1 MDYVL
6 VLAKKNWF
14 DGQVLVIEKNR
25 PEFQRGRLNLVGGKV
40 EPGETVSNAAVREL
54 LEETGLIAAAQPL
67 LSGVIKCGSTN
78 DKIPPGNIY
87 CYIIYTT
94 NGILKP
100 NHDETE
106 KVFWVN
112 WDDLVTDKRLMPNLK
127 VIIPMMML
135 NSNGWEIQDDGP
147 NWDMLEHTFTVKMP
161 SPKIILK

>member
-25 PEFQRGRLNLVGGKV
+25 PEFQKGRLNLIGGKV
-40 EPGETVSNAAVREL
+40 EPGETANQAAVREL
-54 LEETGLIAAAQPL
+54 LEETGLVAGQCPQ

-78 DKIPPGNIY
+78 DKIPPGNIF
-87 CYIIYTT
+87 CFNVYTT
-94 NGILKP
+94 NSILKP
-100 NHDETE
+100 NYDETE
-106 KVFWVN
+106 KVFWVD
-112 WDDLVTDKRLMPNLK
+112 WDNLRLDNRLMPNLK

-147 NWDMLEHTFTVKMP
+147 NWDMEEHTFTIKMP